1 MSAKPYVL
9 GILGVAVGLAGISE
23 LADAT
28 LTEHQR
34 LPAGS
39 RTVVTVHGSTVDEGE
54 YSLHAGVDSLVR
66 ICQLEVGR
74 NIGVDPIRPLEGDR
88 FQFEFQPGLDDAD
101 QDQFR
106 GCIGDIVVDHLQA
119 SVETMTYVGP
129 Q

>member
-9 GILGVAVGLAGISE
+9 GILGVAAGLAGISE

-28 LTEHQR
+28 LTEHER
-34 LPAGS
+34 LPRGS
-39 RTVVTVHGSTVDEGE
+39 KTIVVVHGSTVGEGE
-54 YSLHAGVDSLVR
+54 FSLHAGVDGLVR

-74 NIGVDPIRPLEGDR
+74 SIGHGSVDPLDGDR
-88 FQFEFQPGLDDAD
+88 FQFEFRPALDEAD

-119 SVETMTYVGP
+119 SVESYRYVGP
-129 Q
+129 P